1 MLNEIFDQKST
12 QLKLLADVLKK
23 YSSPYNSKEL
33 ENELLLLKKSE
44 IFFDGYSLIYHFT
57 KTNYEHYVLENLQVY
72 SKDFPILPFCVPF
85 KFAKSFFGDIQNISY
100 LESEVDGIRV
110 YCWMFL
116 RKIKDNKILLPM
128 KNYSKAISQ
137 DGVRFFYITLP
148 FFDLLK

>member
-33 ENELLLLKKSE
+33 DNQLLLLKKNE
-44 IFFDGYSLIYHFT
+44 ICFDGYNLIYHFT
-57 KTNYEHYVLENLQVY
+57 KTNYENYILENLQVY

-85 KFAKSFFGDIQNISY
+85 KFAQCFYQDIKNVSY
-100 LESEVDGIRV
+100 LESEIDNIRV

-116 RKIKDNKILLPM
+116 RKIKDNKILLPV
-128 KNYSKAISQ
+128 KNYSKTISQ
-137 DGVRFFYITLP
+137 DGVKFFYITLP
-148 FFDLLK
+148 FFDFLK